1 MRSALIALAVSVL
14 AGSLAAWGYFAGA
27 WRFNHPSRAEFPIQG
42 IDVSHHQGNIDWRA
56 VADDG
61 QRFAYLKATEGGDF
75 KDPSFRR
82 NWKAAKDSGLKVGA
96 YHFFTFCKPGR
107 IQALNFVSAVPEDA
121 GSLPPVIDF
130 EFVGNCGERP
140 PKDAALKE
148 LSDFT
153 AIVVKTYG
161 KQPVLYATRSSYSRY
176 LAGRTDEY
184 PLWMRNVFR
193 RPGRIGDREWTL
205 WQYADN
211 ARVSGIG
218 GPVDR
223 NAFHGGEA
231 EFLAL
236 LETRAAA
243 PNTIR

>member
-14 AGSLAAWGYFAGA
+14 AGSLGAWGYFAGV

-42 IDVSHHQGNIDWRA
+42 IDASHHQGEIDWRA
-56 VADDG
+56 VAKDG

-75 KDPSFRR
+75 KDPSFPR
-82 NWKAAKDSGLKVGA
+82 NWKEAKAAGLAVGA

-107 IQALNFVSAVPEDA
+107 LQARNFVAAVPADPGA
-121 GSLPPVIDF
+121 LPPVIDF

-140 PKDAALKE
+140 PKEAVLKE

-153 AIVVKTYG
+153 AVVTAAYG
-161 KQPVLYATRSSYSRY
+161 KPPVLYVTRASYARY
-176 LAGRTDEY
+176 LAGRTAGY
-184 PLWMRNVFR
+184 PLWMRDVFR
-193 RPGRIGDREWTL
+193 RPGRGWTF

-211 ARVSGIG
+211 ARVSGVA

-231 EFLAL
+231 EFRAL
-236 LETRAAA
+236 LEARASSTA
-243 PNTIR
+243 R